1 MTARS
6 VLNGPVEVGL
16 RALVLLVEAS
26 PHALDLQQLVTL
38 DYFLI
43 HSGDV
48 DGGPE
53 SLHAPSPLRS
63 GEVTVRRALLDEGLN
78 LYKLRGL
85 VAEAPS
91 EMGFSYSAEGGA
103 GAFLD
108 ALRSAYVER
117 LRDRAEW
124 VIESFALL
132 EYGDLHQTLETS
144 LSKWKKEFAVV
155 MPEGDDE

>member
-1 MTARS
+1 
-6 VLNGPVEVGL
+6 
-16 RALVLLVEAS
+16 
-26 PHALDLQQLVTL
+26 
-38 DYFLI
+38 
-43 HSGDV
+43 
-48 DGGPE
+48 
-53 SLHAPSPLRS
+53 
-63 GEVTVRRALLDEGLN
+63 VTVRRALLDEGLN
-78 LYKLRGL
+78 LYKLRRL